1 MLGIQKRDKFFL
13 HIALLIFVFF
23 FINGGLYAVEKTY
36 ASGSETTHSV
46 VAGEAGEG
54 GHSSGDRSG
63 DLLDLLYRFI
73 NFALLVIILFI
84 VLKKTPVKEFLSTR
98 SEEIRQKLEDLRR
111 EKEEAETKYS
121 DIEAQLRGFESKR
134 KDIIDQF
141 RKEGLIEK
149 EKIISDAQ
157 ERVNQ
162 IIAQSE
168 ISIQQE
174 IQSARDR
181 LKKEVVDLAA
191 KKAQEIIAKEIDEK
205 DQDQLVNDFLERVGK
220 IH

>member
-1 MLGIQKRDKFFL
+1 M
-13 HIALLIFVFF
+13 
-23 FINGGLYAVEKTY
+23 
-36 ASGSETTHSV
+36 
-46 VAGEAGEG
+46 
-54 GHSSGDRSG
+54 
-63 DLLDLLYRFI
+63 
-73 NFALLVIILFI
+73 
-84 VLKKTPVKEFLSTR
+84 
-98 SEEIRQKLEDLRR
+98 
-111 EKEEAETKYS
+111 
-121 DIEAQLRGFESKR
+121 
-134 KDIIDQF
+134 
-141 RKEGLIEK
+141 IEK

-174 IQSARDR
+174 IQSARER